1 MSEQNYE
8 NIAMMRHIFDAL
20 GSNNTETS
28 NEQTEDDKLFR
39 EKTTSEISERDKEY
53 TYLLQHFV
61 KITKIRN
68 YLKEIFKWIF
78 YLIIMISLFFFF
90 IMLYKLFNS
99 FIKKANIEQLINS
112 IPLFITSIVSFIS
125 VIIAIPIAIT
135 KYLFSTKEDENIT
148 NIILHTQRHDSSGRQ
163 WALDFNK
170 SINNTITDS
179 VDNIRTTQ
187 NTTVFNQ
194 RNQEEQEN

>member
-1 MSEQNYE
+1 M
-8 NIAMMRHIFDAL
+8 
-20 GSNNTETS
+20 
-28 NEQTEDDKLFR
+28 
-39 EKTTSEISERDKEY
+39 
-53 TYLLQHFV
+53 
-61 KITKIRN
+61 
-68 YLKEIFKWIF
+68 
-78 YLIIMISLFFFF
+78 
-90 IMLYKLFNS
+90 
-99 FIKKANIEQLINS
+99 
-112 IPLFITSIVSFIS
+112 
-125 VIIAIPIAIT
+125 IIAIPIAIT

-179 VDNIRTTQ
+179 VDDIRTTQ